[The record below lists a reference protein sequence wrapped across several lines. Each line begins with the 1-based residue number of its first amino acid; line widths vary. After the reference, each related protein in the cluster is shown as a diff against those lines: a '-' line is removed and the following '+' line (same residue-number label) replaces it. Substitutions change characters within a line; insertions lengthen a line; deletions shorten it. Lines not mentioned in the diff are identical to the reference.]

1 LIKSILH
8 TVGTKVLSAI
18 VFLAVV
24 LICTNNLKAA
34 IYGDIGLLM
43 LNIAILSLIIDL
55 FGGSPL
61 VYFSPR
67 HNNNQ
72 ILRIAYLW
80 SVLVFIFGLIIE
92 RVLTLFPAIYNNII
106 PQNTGIHILMLT
118 LLFSICNIH
127 YNILLGRG
135 KVKLYNIYFTVQVL
149 ALLISIT
156 VGIYVLEIK
165 TIWTY
170 IVSLYISYGLTA
182 LTSWIYVL
190 RIRDERDFIRY
201 KSVIK
206 EMFSFG
212 SMSQLA
218 NLLQVLNRRF
228 SFYFIKPMLGR
239 APLGIYNA
247 GTQVSEG
254 LKIIGQSISLVQFS
268 VISNKVGED
277 EYNKHL
283 TLTLLKFTV
292 IITFLAL
299 IVLLVLPENF
309 YTMIFGE
316 GFGEIKTVIIC
327 LAPGILAMA
336 SSMIFS
342 HYFSGTGRPKYNMI
356 ASLIGFIA
364 TLIAIYPLVKYYGY
378 IGAGLMTSF
387 AFIVGAIYQFIIF
400 KKLTSA
406 GIKDFMIGSDDF
418 RLARNI
424 LTTFV
429 KKKKDGK
436 E

>member
-1 LIKSILH
+1 
-8 TVGTKVLSAI
+8 
-18 VFLAVV
+18 
-24 LICTNNLKAA
+24 
-34 IYGDIGLLM
+34 
-43 LNIAILSLIIDL
+43 
-55 FGGSPL
+55 
-61 VYFSPR
+61 
-67 HNNNQ
+67 
-72 ILRIAYLW
+72 
-80 SVLVFIFGLIIE
+80 
-92 RVLTLFPAIYNNII
+92 
-106 PQNTGIHILMLT
+106 
-118 LLFSICNIH
+118 
-127 YNILLGRG
+127 
-135 KVKLYNIYFTVQVL
+135 
-149 ALLISIT
+149 
-156 VGIYVLEIK
+156 
-165 TIWTY
+165 
-170 IVSLYISYGLTA
+170 
-182 LTSWIYVL
+182 
-190 RIRDERDFIRY
+190 
-201 KSVIK
+201 
-206 EMFSFG
+206 MFSFG

-342 HYFSGTGRPKYNMI
+342 HYFSGTGRPNMI